1 MNVHEPW
8 WSYWLDEV
16 RRYRRL
22 DQPRV
27 FGNLD
32 GWLVVAVFDKIQT

>member
-16 RRYRRL
+16 RRYRQL
-22 DQPRV
+22 DPPRV
-27 FGNLD
+27 FGYLD
-32 GWLVVAVFDKIQT
+32 GWLAVAVLK